1 MDPPLRMVGTVQQPE
16 TRYAASDGLSIA
28 YQVVGD
34 GPLDVV
40 LVPGFISHV
49 DLNWELPPLGGA
61 LRRLSNV
68 ARVVVFDKRGTG
80 LSDREFGHG
89 TLEER
94 MDDVRAVM
102 DAVGM
107 ERASIYGIS
116 EGAPISLL
124 FAATFPERVERL
136 ALFGGF
142 ARIAWAPDYP
152 DGTPRE
158 AFVRMLD
165 WLEQRWGS
173 GEVFGRFLSGAD
185 DPEVARRFLERFE
198 RYGSTPRVAREMM
211 AHNYEIDVRAA
222 LPAVT
227 APTLVVHHR
236 GDRVIPATWGR
247 YIADHLPDARYVAL
261 DGDFHGS
268 WRKDEVDP
276 VLDLVEQHF
285 TGSASATVPGERVL
299 ATVMFTDIAGS
310 TGLAATMGDARW
322 RALLDAHDATV
333 REELARHR
341 GREIKTTGDG
351 FLASFDGPARA
362 IRCASAI
369 IERCGAMDLDV
380 RGGIH
385 TGECEQRDEDLSG
398 MAVHLAARLVDLAG
412 PRELLVSQ
420 TVRDL
425 VVGSGIAFDDRGMRT
440 LRGVPGSW
448 NVLAVVEHAAA
459 TP

>member
-1 MDPPLRMVGTVQQPE
+1 MQQPE
-16 TRYAASDGLSIA
+16 TRYARSDGLSIA
-28 YQVVGD
+28 YQIVGD

-40 LVPGFISHV
+40 LIPGFISHV
-49 DLNWELPPLGGA
+49 DLNWEFPPLAEA
-61 LRRLSNV
+61 LRRLSKV
-68 ARVVVFDKRGTG
+68 ARVLVFDKRGTG

-102 DAVGM
+102 DAAGM
-107 ERASIYGIS
+107 ERVSIYGIS

-152 DGTPRE
+152 EGTE
-158 AFVRMLD
+158 QDAFVRFLD
-165 WLEQRWGS
+165 RLERRWGS
-173 GEVFGRFLSGAD
+173 GEVFRNFVSHPR
-185 DPEVARRFLERFE
+185 DPEAASRFLERLE
-198 RYGSTPRVAREMM
+198 RYGCTPRVAREMM

-236 GDRVIPATWGR
+236 DDRVIPASWGR
-247 YIADHLPDARYVAL
+247 YIADHVPDARYVAL
-261 DGDFHGS
+261 DGDFHAS
-268 WRKDEVDP
+268 WRKEDTDP
-276 VLDLVEQHF
+276 VLDLIEQHF
-285 TGSASATVPGERVL
+285 TGSASATVPRERVL
-299 ATVMFTDIAGS
+299 ATVLFTDIAGS
-310 TGLAATMGDARW
+310 TGLAASLGDARW
-322 RALLDAHDATV
+322 RALLDDHDAVV
-333 REELARHR
+333 REELGRHR
-341 GREIKTTGDG
+341 GREVKNTGDG
-351 FLASFDGPARA
+351 FLAAFDGPARA
-362 IRCASAI
+362 IRCASAVMA
-369 IERCGAMDLDV
+369 RCGSMGLAIRAGV
-380 RGGIH
+380 H

-412 PRELLVSQ
+412 PGDLLVSQ

-425 VVGSGIAFDDRGMRT
+425 VVGSGIGFDDRGRHT

-448 NVLAVVEHAAA
+448 NVLAVTELAPAA
-459 TP
+459 P